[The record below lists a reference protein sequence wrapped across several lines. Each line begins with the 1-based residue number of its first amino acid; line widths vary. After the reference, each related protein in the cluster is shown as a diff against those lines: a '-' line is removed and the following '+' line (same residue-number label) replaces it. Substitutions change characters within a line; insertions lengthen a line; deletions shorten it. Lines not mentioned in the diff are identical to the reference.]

1 MLCPPGL
8 GDEVKALKA
17 GILEI
22 ANAFIVNKAD
32 LPGEDHTERELL
44 GMLAAG
50 SSATLRPILRTAAT
64 SGQGIEELVRWLET
78 RQAMWPDQGQE
89 GTHGTAFRR

>member
-1 MLCPPGL
+1 M
-8 GDEVKALKA
+8 KALKA

-78 RQAMWPDQGQE
+78 RQAMWPDQGQV
-89 GTHGTAFRR
+89 GTDRTAFRL

>member
-1 MLCPPGL
+1 M
-8 GDEVKALKA
+8 KALKA

-32 LPGEDHTERELL
+32 LPVEDHTERELL

-50 SSATLRPILRTAAT
+50 SSATVRPILHTA
-64 SGQGIEELVRWLET
+64 
-78 RQAMWPDQGQE
+78 
-89 GTHGTAFRR
+89 AFRR